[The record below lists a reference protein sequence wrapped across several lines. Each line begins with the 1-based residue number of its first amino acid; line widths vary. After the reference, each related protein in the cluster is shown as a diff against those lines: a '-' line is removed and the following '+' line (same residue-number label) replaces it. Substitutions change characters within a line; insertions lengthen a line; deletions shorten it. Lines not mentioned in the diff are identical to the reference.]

1 MKNKLLLKL
10 ELEDLKFGV
19 SYSTF
24 VGIAI
29 MFFGSVY
36 LSELESLAMKSLFV
50 KVWIP
55 LVFLS
60 ATVTCVLGWL
70 ENENHKEINEV
81 DL

>member
-19 SYSTF
+19 SLSAF

-50 KVWIP
+50 KAWIP
-55 LVFLS
+55 LIFLS
-60 ATVTCVLGWL
+60 ATVTGILCWF
-70 ENENHKEINEV
+70 ENKKHKEIDEV